1 MDCSPDHPIKT
12 SYPDL
17 PLVAGNRVECSC
29 VFESNC
35 NESNSVE
42 ALVSCMDQSLYYITR
57 DSVNEIN
64 IAVHPRG
71 DCDLGPRAG
80 ADNRVRGVAERGFCR
95 GFFGS
100 GVAGRVRSEL

>member
-42 ALVSCMDQSLYYITR
+42 ALVSCMDQSLYYITC

>member
-1 MDCSPDHPIKT
+1 
-12 SYPDL
+12 
-17 PLVAGNRVECSC
+17 
-29 VFESNC
+29 
-35 NESNSVE
+35 
-42 ALVSCMDQSLYYITR
+42 MDQSLYYITC